1 MPFLT
6 SSNRVGALGAH
17 LALLRSV
24 LGSGAGTRA
33 GTGDPSRGSC
43 WAHTLARQGAVPVRT
58 DGPGAR
64 CLWGDQQVPT
74 ARPAQRSCCSAL
86 KGSRT
91 ALCADAFAASY
102 WSLST
107 RREAGSHG
115 PRVLGPR
122 SAGDAVG
129 AASPSARKAGPRL
142 TRLLS
147 PLCVRAPWTAAPHSG
162 DRDRRA
168 RAPQEGAPLALGH
181 RACAPPIRLSARGA
195 TQETD
200 LVRLGGCGEACHPP

>member
-1 MPFLT
+1 MSLGRPAGPHCPPSPATMLLGPEGVQ
-6 SSNRVGALGAH
+6 NRSLCRRFRRFI
-17 LALLRSV
+17 LALSI
-24 LGSGAGTRA
+24 
-33 GTGDPSRGSC
+33 
-43 WAHTLARQGAVPVRT
+43 
-58 DGPGAR
+58 
-64 CLWGDQQVPT
+64 
-74 ARPAQRSCCSAL
+74 
-86 KGSRT
+86 
-91 ALCADAFAASY
+91 
-102 WSLST
+102 

-122 SAGDAVG
+122 SVGDTVG
-129 AASPSARKAGPRL
+129 AASPSAQKASPRL

-181 RACAPPIRLSARGA
+181 RACAPPICLSARGA